1 MVEDD
6 VKLEEEYSPEIFT
19 LLLEEKR
26 YRTHL
31 LICSLFDQALNAY
44 PVLGAVQGDEICAL
58 REHSVHCGGR

>member
-31 LICSLFDQALNAY
+31 LTCSLFDQALNAY
-44 PVLGAVQGDEICAL
+44 PVLGAV
-58 REHSVHCGGR
+58 